1 MVEDADTDRKDI
13 KNNNINCDAKS
24 EIQDRMNTMI
34 RNMTNGDNSLKRLHD
49 IYYVNRSNRK
59 TNTNK

>member
-24 EIQDRMNTMI
+24 EIQDKMNKMI
-34 RNMTNGDNSLKRLHD
+34 INMTNGDNSLKRLHD

>member
-1 MVEDADTDRKDI
+1 MVEAADTNKKDI

-49 IYYVNRSNRK
+49 IYHVNRSNRK
-59 TNTNK
+59 TNTTK

>member
-13 KNNNINCDAKS
+13 KNNNINCEAKS

>member
-1 MVEDADTDRKDI
+1 MVEDADTNKKDI

-24 EIQDRMNTMI
+24 EIQNRMNTMI

-49 IYYVNRSNRK
+49 IYHVNRSNRK